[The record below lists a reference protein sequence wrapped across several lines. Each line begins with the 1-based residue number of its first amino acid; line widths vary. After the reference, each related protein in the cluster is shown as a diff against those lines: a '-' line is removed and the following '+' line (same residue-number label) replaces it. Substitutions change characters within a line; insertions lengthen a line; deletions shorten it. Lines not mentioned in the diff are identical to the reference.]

1 MTTEQLTTEMTYTD
15 LKALQT
21 KAQTKEEWRDM
32 SEDPTLTSSLVL
44 YIALSSKSKSG
55 IVIRMKETIHVK
67 KRDRVKIQAHLTELQ
82 IHISKE

>member
-1 MTTEQLTTEMTYTD
+1 MTTEQLTTEMTSTD

-21 KAQTKEEWRDM
+21 KAQTKEEWRGM

-44 YIALSSKSKSG
+44 YIRSSNSKSG

-67 KRDRVKIQAHLTELQ
+67 KRDGVKIQAHLTEL
-82 IHISKE
+82 